1 MEEPTTAN
9 TNAINS
15 DIEMTSDDDQSNDQE
30 RRDNNNNA
38 DEGGQRAAAIAEVSA
53 LPDIEPTNTNPNLPI
68 RNSNRGGTRANEAA
82 EEAMQ
87 GGDLQNVDGP
97 GAEVQAMFIEFLF
110 GL

>member
-1 MEEPTTAN
+1 MEEPT
-9 TNAINS
+9 NASNS
-15 DIEMTSDDDQSNDQE
+15 NNDMNRDNEMTADQTSNNDQRGR
-30 RRDNNNNA
+30 RRD
-38 DEGGQRAAAIAEVSA
+38 DEQERAAAIAEVSA
-53 LPDIEPTNTNPNLPI
+53 LPDVEPTNTNLNLPN
-68 RNSNRGGTRANEAA
+68 RTSNRGGTRANEAA